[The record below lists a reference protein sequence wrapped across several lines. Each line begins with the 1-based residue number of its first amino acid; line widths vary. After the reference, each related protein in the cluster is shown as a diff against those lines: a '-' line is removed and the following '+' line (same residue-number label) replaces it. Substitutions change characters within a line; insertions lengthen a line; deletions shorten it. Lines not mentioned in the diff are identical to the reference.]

1 MGRCFAMWCDKNASF
16 MPLKTCYGHKGLF
29 IRWRRGIPESF
40 MSKNMEKEF
49 WRIGTDMDECHKK
62 WCTLVLREW
71 LDELWIIWYVR
82 KSVQRCCCDFGDFIE
97 LFCLFETK
105 SYTTFVI
112 LCCWKWLS
120 ISIHKPFS
128 DLEIYLRCKKV
139 FCVRS
144 RHFRR
149 SSKSSYPL
157 VPTIMFLVLASQCE
171 PTQCLPSFP
180 QQIKIKKGRSPKKY
194 NVCCEFWGPSLPS

>member
-1 MGRCFAMWCDKNASF
+1 MEERNSGNTPKSF
-16 MPLKTCYGHKGLF
+16 L
-29 IRWRRGIPESF
+29 
-40 MSKNMEKEF
+40 SKNMEKEF
-49 WRIGTDMDECHKK
+49 WRIGIDMDECHKK

-82 KSVQRCCCDFGDFIE
+82 KSVQRCCCDFGDFIDRAF
-97 LFCLFETK
+97 LPFWNKKLNLPPL
-105 SYTTFVI
+105 VI

-120 ISIHKPFS
+120 ISIHKPFL

-157 VPTIMFLVLASQCE
+157 VPTIIAFLRIGFTMWTCPMFAVISSANKN
-171 PTQCLPSFP
+171 P
-180 QQIKIKKGRSPKKY
+180 KKGRSPKKY